1 MGNIRKFHRFFEAE
15 ESDSG
20 KYTELKSEV
29 KSLIEST
36 IEKSGGEYKSFI
48 GEFLKSPED
57 VKIEKLINDSDIYDF
72 YLKYRNDIDE
82 LLNDRKFFGNSPS
95 AINSNG
101 LYDYLIK
108 GTQKAIEETVKI
120 LSEE

>member
-15 ESDSG
+15 ELDSG

-48 GEFLKSPED
+48 SEFLKSPED